1 MNDMNIILKFI
12 FTFSFTFRA
21 FGGQFYPK
29 RPAIRHNIYQKKETR
44 IHRSRYSKDVPG
56 DECRALPAARVT
68 PSPDTTEMAGMRG

>member
-29 RPAIRHNIYQKKETR
+29 RPAMSTFIRRKKREYIAVGTVR
-44 IHRSRYSKDVPG
+44 MFLGTSAEHFQLLG
-56 DECRALPAARVT
+56 
-68 PSPDTTEMAGMRG
+68 